1 MPARLA
7 LVLATVLLLAAAC
20 GGGSEP
26 QSEPPQVAVAQSSSE
41 SAEQAPSVDA
51 RDDGQQVAQQAPD
64 RDAQVATQQQ
74 AAQSANPSAEP
85 APRDREQTVE
95 VERHRFVEALGGRT
109 FEQPIELL
117 AWPDG
122 GLLVAEQR
130 GSLTV
135 YGQDGSVRGV
145 LDLSDR
151 VTFSDERGLLSVA
164 VDPQFAARPFLYI
177 WYSPRGTHV
186 TRLSRFPVAAGL
198 ADRDA
203 ELVIL
208 EVQQPYS
215 NHNGGALRFGPDGML
230 YLGIGDGGAA
240 NDPHENGQNR
250 GTLLGT
256 IIRIDVSAASE
267 QYRYDIP
274 ADNPFLGVPGVRPEI
289 FAYGLRNPWRMAFD
303 PDTGDLWVGDVG
315 QNRVEEVVDRRG
327 GHAIRAGASSKA
339 TNVSAASRTATRW
352 STARR
357 WRRTAT
363 SSAARSRVAWSIAA
377 RSFPGWSAPIC
388 SPTIARAASGRSSP
402 ANRGWERRSNSNSS
416 TPRSPPSASMP
427 RRRGLPPDVRRTDP
441 AIEPR
446 ELTVVA
452 GELPASSSPPRPS
465 KLPCVPSV
473 IRAAPSV
480 IRAAPSVIPA
490 PLHHS
495 CAPSVIPAP
504 PPSFLRRQESMRSAH
519 SQRGAGHST
528 ALHSWPARSVGPV
541 GVVVRPDATI
551 V

>member
-1 MPARLA
+1 MAARLA

-20 GGGSEP
+20 GGGNEP
-26 QSEPPQVAVAQSSSE
+26 ESEPPQVAVAQSSSE
-41 SAEQAPSVDA
+41 SAEQAPSVA
-51 RDDGQQVAQQAPD
+51 VPDDGQQVAQQAPD

-135 YGQDGSVRGV
+135 YGDDGSIRGV

-164 VDPQFAARPFLYI
+164 VDPEFAGRPFLYI

-230 YLGIGDGGAA
+230 HLGIGDGGAA

-267 QYRYDIP
+267 QYRYGIP

-315 QNRVEEVVDRRG
+315 QNRVEEVSIVEAGSNQGWSVFEGDECFGRQSDCDALEHSAPLATYSHELGCSVTGGVVYRGAELPWLVGAYLFADYCSGRVWALQPGERG
-327 GHAIRAGASSKA
+327 GSVQQLEQLDAQIASFGVDARGEVYLLTFDGPILRLSRA
-339 TNVSAASRTATRW
+339 N
-352 STARR
+352 
-357 WRRTAT
+357 
-363 SSAARSRVAWSIAA
+363 
-377 RSFPGWSAPIC
+377 
-388 SPTIARAASGRSSP
+388 
-402 ANRGWERRSNSNSS
+402 
-416 TPRSPPSASMP
+416 
-427 RRRGLPPDVRRTDP
+427 
-441 AIEPR
+441 
-446 ELTVVA
+446 
-452 GELPASSSPPRPS
+452 
-465 KLPCVPSV
+465 
-473 IRAAPSV
+473 
-480 IRAAPSVIPA
+480 
-490 PLHHS
+490 
-495 CAPSVIPAP
+495 
-504 PPSFLRRQESMRSAH
+504 
-519 SQRGAGHST
+519 
-528 ALHSWPARSVGPV
+528 
-541 GVVVRPDATI
+541 
-551 V
+551 

>member
-1 MPARLA
+1 MWQVA
-7 LVLATVLLLAAAC
+7 
-20 GGGSEP
+20 SEP
-26 QSEPPQVAVAQSSSE
+26 QSERPQGAVAESSSE
-41 SAEQAPSVDA
+41 SAEQAPSLEA
-51 RDDGQQVAQQAPD
+51 PDDGQQVAQQAPD

-74 AAQSANPSAEP
+74 AQQPAQQSAEP
-85 APRDREQTVE
+85 ASRDREQTVE
-95 VERHRFVEALGGRT
+95 VERRAEEHRFVEALGGRT

-135 YGQDGSVRGV
+135 YGDDGSVRGV

-177 WYSPRGTHV
+177 WYSPRGAHV

-208 EVQQPYS
+208 EVEQPYS

-267 QYRYDIP
+267 QYRYAIP

-303 PDTGDLWVGDVG
+303 PDTGDLWVADVG
-315 QNRVEEVVDRRG
+315 QNRVEEVGIVEAGTNQGWNIFEGDECFGDQSDCDALEHSPPLATYSHELGCSVTGGVVYRGAELPWLVGAYLFADFCTGRVWALQPAERG
-327 GHAIRAGASSKA
+327 GSVQELEQLDARIASFGVDA
-339 TNVSAASRTATRW
+339 
-352 STARR
+352 
-357 WRRTAT
+357 
-363 SSAARSRVAWSIAA
+363 
-377 RSFPGWSAPIC
+377 
-388 SPTIARAASGRSSP
+388 
-402 ANRGWERRSNSNSS
+402 
-416 TPRSPPSASMP
+416 
-427 RRRGLPPDVRRTDP
+427 
-441 AIEPR
+441 
-446 ELTVVA
+446 A
-452 GELPASSSPPRPS
+452 GEVYLLTFDGPILRLS
-465 KLPCVPSV
+465 
-473 IRAAPSV
+473 RA
-480 IRAAPSVIPA
+480 
-490 PLHHS
+490 
-495 CAPSVIPAP
+495 
-504 PPSFLRRQESMRSAH
+504 E
-519 SQRGAGHST
+519 
-528 ALHSWPARSVGPV
+528 
-541 GVVVRPDATI
+541 
-551 V
+551 

>member
-1 MPARLA
+1 MAA
-7 LVLATVLLLAAAC
+7 ALLLAVAC

-26 QSEPPQVAVAQSSSE
+26 QSEPPQVAVAESSSE
-41 SAEQAPSVDA
+41 SAGQAPRVEA
-51 RDDGQQVAQQAPD
+51 RDDGQQVDQQAPD

-74 AAQSANPSAEP
+74 AEQSANQSTEP

-95 VERHRFVEALGGRT
+95 VERGAEEHRFVEALGGRT

-135 YGQDGSVRGV
+135 YGDDGSIRGV

-164 VDPQFAARPFLYI
+164 VDPEFAGRPFLYI

-267 QYRYDIP
+267 QYRYGIP

-289 FAYGLRNPWRMAFD
+289 FAFGLRNPWRMAFD

-315 QNRVEEVVDRRG
+315 QNRVEEVSIVE
-327 GHAIRAGASSKA
+327 AGSNQGW
-339 TNVSAASRTATRW
+339 NVFEGDECFGRQSDCDALEH
-352 STARR
+352 
-357 WRRTAT
+357 
-363 SSAARSRVAWSIAA
+363 
-377 RSFPGWSAPIC
+377 SAPLATYSHELGC
-388 SPTIARAASGRSSP
+388 SVTGGVVYRGAELPWLVGAYLFADYCSGRVWALQPGES
-402 ANRGWERRSNSNSS
+402 GWEIAQLEQLDAQI
-416 TPRSPPSASMP
+416 ASF
-427 RRRGLPPDVRRTDP
+427 GVDHDGEVYL
-441 AIEPR
+441 
-446 ELTVVA
+446 LTFD
-452 GELPASSSPPRPS
+452 GPILRLS
-465 KLPCVPSV
+465 
-473 IRAAPSV
+473 RAN
-480 IRAAPSVIPA
+480 
-490 PLHHS
+490 
-495 CAPSVIPAP
+495 
-504 PPSFLRRQESMRSAH
+504 
-519 SQRGAGHST
+519 
-528 ALHSWPARSVGPV
+528 
-541 GVVVRPDATI
+541 
-551 V
+551 

>member
-7 LVLATVLLLAAAC
+7 LVLAAVLFLAVAC
-20 GGGSEP
+20 GGADEP
-26 QSEPPQVAVAQSSSE
+26 QPERPQVAVAESSSE
-41 SAEQAPSVDA
+41 SAGQAPRVEA
-51 RDDGQQVAQQAPD
+51 RDDGQQVDQQAPD
-64 RDAQVATQQQ
+64 RDAQVATRHQVE
-74 AAQSANPSAEP
+74 QSAEQSTNS
-85 APRDREQTVE
+85 APRDRERTVE
-95 VERHRFVEALGGRT
+95 VERREEDEEHRFVEAIGGRT

-135 YGQDGSVRGV
+135 YGDDGSIRGV

-164 VDPQFAARPFLYI
+164 VDPEFAGRPFLYI

-267 QYRYDIP
+267 QYRYGIP

-289 FAYGLRNPWRMAFD
+289 FAFGLRNPWRMAFD
-303 PDTGDLWVGDVG
+303 PDTGALWVGDVG
-315 QNRVEEVVDRRG
+315 QNRVEEVSIVDAGSNQGWNVFEGNECFGRQSDCDELEHSAPLATYSHELGCSVTGGVVYRGAELPWLVGAYLFADYCSGRVWALQPGERG
-327 GHAIRAGASSKA
+327 GSVQQLEQLDAQIASFGVDARGEVYLLTFDGPILRLSRA
-339 TNVSAASRTATRW
+339 N
-352 STARR
+352 
-357 WRRTAT
+357 
-363 SSAARSRVAWSIAA
+363 
-377 RSFPGWSAPIC
+377 
-388 SPTIARAASGRSSP
+388 
-402 ANRGWERRSNSNSS
+402 
-416 TPRSPPSASMP
+416 
-427 RRRGLPPDVRRTDP
+427 
-441 AIEPR
+441 
-446 ELTVVA
+446 
-452 GELPASSSPPRPS
+452 
-465 KLPCVPSV
+465 
-473 IRAAPSV
+473 
-480 IRAAPSVIPA
+480 
-490 PLHHS
+490 
-495 CAPSVIPAP
+495 
-504 PPSFLRRQESMRSAH
+504 
-519 SQRGAGHST
+519 
-528 ALHSWPARSVGPV
+528 
-541 GVVVRPDATI
+541 
-551 V
+551 

>member
-1 MPARLA
+1 M
-7 LVLATVLLLAAAC
+7 
-20 GGGSEP
+20 
-26 QSEPPQVAVAQSSSE
+26 AVAESSGE
-41 SAEQAPSVDA
+41 SAEQAPSVEA
-51 RDDGQQVAQQAPD
+51 SDDGQQAAQQARD

-74 AAQSANPSAEP
+74 AEQPDQRTAEP

-95 VERHRFVEALGGRT
+95 VERLEEDGQHRFVEALGGRT

-135 YGQDGSVRGV
+135 YGDDGSIRGV

-164 VDPQFAARPFLYI
+164 VDPQFVAQPFLYI

-256 IIRIDVSAASE
+256 IIRIDVSASSE
-267 QYRYDIP
+267 QYRYSIP

-315 QNRVEEVVDRRG
+315 QNRVEEVGIVQPGTNQGWNVFEGDECFGDQSDCDALEHSPPLATYGHDLGCSVTGGVVYRG
-327 GHAIRAGASSKA
+327 SELPWLVGSYLFADFCTG
-339 TNVSAASRTATRW
+339 
-352 STARR
+352 
-357 WRRTAT
+357 
-363 SSAARSRVAWSIAA
+363 RVWALQRGES
-377 RSFPGWSAPIC
+377 
-388 SPTIARAASGRSSP
+388 
-402 ANRGWERRSNSNSS
+402 GWEIAQLEQLDAQI
-416 TPRSPPSASMP
+416 ASF
-427 RRRGLPPDVRRTDP
+427 GVDVTG
-441 AIEPR
+441 EVYL
-446 ELTVVA
+446 LTFD
-452 GELPASSSPPRPS
+452 GPILRLS
-465 KLPCVPSV
+465 
-473 IRAAPSV
+473 RA
-480 IRAAPSVIPA
+480 
-490 PLHHS
+490 
-495 CAPSVIPAP
+495 
-504 PPSFLRRQESMRSAH
+504 E
-519 SQRGAGHST
+519 
-528 ALHSWPARSVGPV
+528 
-541 GVVVRPDATI
+541 
-551 V
+551 